1 MKQNNS
7 NTIELELREQLLT
20 MAAQDQKLREE
31 LLNSQRLFDG
41 YDEELEK
48 LHYEHA
54 QRLEKIIQAKG
65 WPTESMVG
73 VDGARAAWLILQHAI
88 GRPDLLRK
96 CLPLLQQAAQ
106 RGEIDAKSPAYLE
119 DRICF
124 FQRQPQ
130 KFGTQ
135 FDWDEDGNLS
145 PWQIQDLA
153 RVDELREKIGLP
165 SLEAQ
170 IELMRQKAAKEGEKP
185 PCDWAKRMEE
195 MHRWSRKV
203 GWID

>member
-1 MKQNNS
+1 
-7 NTIELELREQLLT
+7 